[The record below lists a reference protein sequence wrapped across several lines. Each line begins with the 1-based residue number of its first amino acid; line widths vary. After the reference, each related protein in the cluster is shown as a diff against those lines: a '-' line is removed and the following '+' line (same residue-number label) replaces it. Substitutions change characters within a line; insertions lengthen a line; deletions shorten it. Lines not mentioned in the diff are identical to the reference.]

1 MLPAGLEPATGIL
14 LHPWH
19 LERNKGCKGC
29 VRDRKRRDACDCTPA
44 ILYCQKPP
52 EGGGLRGRPGAD
64 GINLAQPK
72 AAAQYAGAWS
82 LFRTTLKT
90 CSPVLA
96 GRLFIRHDRRGNL
109 ASEQKFTQR
118 SCSWHQSWC
127 CEHAGKLQGPS
138 ELADVNGN
146 LSVDFNRLWS
156 RPLVCNYGH
165 TWFLSLLLLTRD
177 GKSVYKT
184 SLQQLWLSNHLFPL
198 RRGVCDQR
206 NTTQTLLDLGHL
218 LHCNSV
224 PAHSAWRMPLAM
236 AAGTAELC
244 AVQSCPLL
252 SPSSA
257 RVCFSTWCCDLTV
270 KFKPKQTL
278 KVHFRY

>member
-52 EGGGLRGRPGAD
+52 EGGGRRGRPGAD

-184 SLQQLWLSNHLFPL
+184 SLQQLWLSKHLSSPEERSVWPEEHNTDTSRL
-198 RRGVCDQR
+198 RASQHEECHSLWQLA
-206 NTTQTLLDLGHL
+206 LLS
-218 LHCNSV
+218 SV
-224 PAHSAWRMPLAM
+224 LSSPALS
-236 AAGTAELC
+236 
-244 AVQSCPLL
+244 SPLL
-252 SPSSA
+252 QQESA
-257 RVCFSTWCCDLTV
+257 SQPDVVT
-270 KFKPKQTL
+270 
-278 KVHFRY
+278 